1 MLRLD
6 QIDILELGRL
16 LDQRD
21 DPSGYLDPETGELY
35 PVFDGE
41 IAGFEDEFG
50 GDDEAVEGFVPIDG
64 DGGHRVYRDMAVFA
78 EWVGDHRIR
87 HELSNALDGPRPM
100 RTFRDVVH
108 AAPERVREHF
118 DAFSE
123 IRSQLRALDFLAGRD
138 LVAAAELEERRVQ
151 LVDAGDAL
159 LDSISGGPRPRL
171 ILLNGL
177 PGVGKSAIAKAYV
190 AERPGTLNLDIDVV
204 RTLFGG
210 SWEETAEP
218 ARALALSIAEAHL
231 ANGNDVVVPQLVADR
246 RQLARF
252 EAVGRDFEFVL
263 VMVEGPTHPDG
274 QPWQADVT
282 PEEVQAYAKGLERIA
297 RKHPGIRQLRAVEG
311 DPAAGAARL
320 EQLLG
325 TD

>member
-16 LDQRD
+16 LDQRE

-35 PVFDGE
+35 PVFEGE
-41 IAGFEDEFG
+41 VIGFEDEFDG
-50 GDDEAVEGFVPIDG
+50 DEAVDAFLPVDG

-87 HELSNALDGPRPM
+87 RELSSALDGPRPM
-100 RTFRDVVH
+100 RTFRDVIY

-118 DAFSE
+118 NAFSE

-138 LVAAAELEERRVQ
+138 LVAEQELEERRVQ

-159 LDSISGGPRPRL
+159 LESISGGPRPRL

-190 AERPGTLNLDIDVV
+190 ADRPGALNLDIDVL
-204 RTLFGG
+204 RTLLGG
-210 SWEETAEP
+210 AWEETAEP
-218 ARALALSIAEAHL
+218 GRALALSIAETHL
-231 ANGNDVVVPQLVADR
+231 ASGNDVVVPQLVADR
-246 RQLARF
+246 QQLARF
-252 EAVGRDFEFVL
+252 EAVAKDFEFVL
-263 VMVEGPTHPDG
+263 VMVEGTSHFDG
-274 QPWQADVT
+274 QPWQASVA
-282 PEEVQAYAKGLERIA
+282 PEQLQAYARGLERIT
-297 RKHPGIRQLRAVEG
+297 RKQPGIRHLHVVEG
-311 DPAAGAARL
+311 DPAETAARL
-320 EQLLG
+320 RQLLG
-325 TD
+325 TE